1 MEYDL
6 IVIGAGP
13 GGYVAAVHAAKLGM
27 KTLCID
33 RRSSAGGTCLHVG
46 CIPSK
51 TLLQASEHYA
61 FLRDH
66 AHEQGILTQGLRYDW
81 PAMQHRKEGIV
92 TSLAAGIGSLFR
104 TEGVHFEQGTA
115 SLLTPHS
122 VEIVNEGKRVTVQGK
137 IILLATGSEPIT
149 LPFLP
154 LDERVVVSSTGALA
168 LTEVPQRLIV
178 VGGGVIGV
186 ELASVYARLGST
198 VTVVEML
205 PQICPSL
212 DGSLSRALERSL
224 TKQGITF
231 HLGTKVLEA
240 EVKQKGN
247 QGLVKLNIEREGK
260 TEQLESEVVLV
271 AIGRRAL
278 SKELQL
284 EKVGLQVDKRGFIP
298 VNQAYR
304 TAVPSIYAVGDLVE
318 GPMLAHRASEE
329 GYAVVEALA
338 GNVIAVEE
346 WLIPN
351 VIYTNPEVAT
361 VGWTEQEA
369 QGVDLLV
376 GQVPM
381 RAIPRARCSGEMEG
395 FVKVVGHR
403 QTGRLLGLHM
413 MCQHASEMI
422 GEGVIAL
429 KKQATL
435 QDLAYAPH
443 AHPTL
448 SEAIKEACLAACN
461 CS

>member
-6 IVIGAGP
+6 IVVGAGP
-13 GGYVAAVHAAKLGM
+13 GGYVAALHAAMLGM
-27 KTLCID
+27 KTLCVD
-33 RRSSAGGTCLHVG
+33 RRSSGGGTCLHVG

-61 FLRDH
+61 FLKDH
-66 AHEQGILTQGLRYDW
+66 GQEHGILTQGLRYDW
-81 PAMQHRKEGIV
+81 PAMQHRTREVID
-92 TSLAAGIGSLFR
+92 SLSAGIGSLFQ
-104 TEGVHFEQGTA
+104 TDGVHFMQGSA

-122 VEIVNEGKRVTVQGK
+122 VEIEHEGKRTTVQGK
-137 IILLATGSEPIT
+137 TILLATGSEPIP

-154 LDERVVVSSTGALA
+154 FDERFVLSSTGALQ
-168 LTEVPQRLIV
+168 LKEVPTRLLV

-186 ELASVYARLGST
+186 ELASVYARLGCK
-198 VTVVEML
+198 VTVIEML

-212 DGSLSRALERSL
+212 DASLSRALERSL
-224 TKQGITF
+224 TKQGINF
-231 HLGTKVLEA
+231 QLGAKVLAA
-240 EVKQKGN
+240 EVVQKGN
-247 QGLVKLNIEREGK
+247 QGFVKLNVEREGK
-260 TEQLESEVVLV
+260 QELLEAEAVLV

-278 SKELQL
+278 SEGLAL
-284 EKVGLQVDKRGFIP
+284 NKVGLQVDKKGFLP
-298 VNQAYR
+298 VDSMYR
-304 TAVPSIYAVGDLVE
+304 TAVPSIYAIGDLVE

-338 GNVIAVEE
+338 GRFMPVEE

-369 QGVDLLV
+369 QGLDLRV

-381 RAIPRARCSGEMEG
+381 RAIARARCSGETEG
-395 FVKVVGHR
+395 FVKVIGHR

-435 QDLAYAPH
+435 QDIAYSPH

-448 SEAIKEACLAACN
+448 SEAIKEACLIALDK
-461 CS
+461 

>member
-13 GGYVAAVHAAKLGM
+13 GGYVAAVRAAQRGM

-33 RRSSAGGTCLHVG
+33 RRESGGGTCLHVG

-61 FLRDH
+61 FLRDQGQK
-66 AHEQGILTQGLRYDW
+66 QGIFTHGLRYDW
-81 PAMQHRKEGIV
+81 PVMQQRKEEIV
-92 TSLAAGIGSLFR
+92 ASLTTGIGSLFQ
-104 TEGVHFEQGTA
+104 TQGVHFQQGSA
-115 SLLTPHS
+115 SLLTPNS
-122 VEIVNEGKRVTVQGK
+122 VEIVQGEKRTTVQGK
-137 IILLATGSEPIT
+137 TILLATGSEPIT

-154 LDERVVVSSTGALA
+154 FDEHVVLSSTGALS
-168 LTEVPQRLIV
+168 LKKVPQSLLV

-186 ELASVYARLGST
+186 ELASVYTRLGSK

-205 PQICPSL
+205 SQICPSL
-212 DGSLSRALERSL
+212 DHSLSRSLERSL

-231 HLGTKVLEA
+231 QLSTQVLGAEIAQEA
-240 EVKQKGN
+240 N
-247 QGLVKLNIEREGK
+247 RPYVKLNIEREGK
-260 TEQLESEVVLV
+260 ADMLEAEVVLV

-284 EKVGLQVDKRGFIP
+284 EKVGLQVDKRGFLP
-298 VNQAYR
+298 VNAAYQ
-304 TAVPSIYAVGDLVE
+304 TATPSIYAIGDLVE

-338 GNVIAVEE
+338 GYTIPVEE

-369 QGVDLLV
+369 KGVDLLV

-381 RAIPRARCSGEMEG
+381 RAIPRARCSGEMDG

-403 QTGRLLGLHM
+403 QTGKLLGLHM
-413 MCQHASEMI
+413 ICQHASEMI

-435 QDLAYAPH
+435 RDLAYAPH

-448 SEAIKEACLAACN
+448 SEAIKEACLAALR
-461 CS
+461 